1 MTATVF
7 HGGGLDAA
15 VARHGGRRQDW
26 LDLSTGI
33 NPVPYPLPAIAAEAW
48 ARLPDSGAE
57 HRPIEAARATYGV
70 PDHLAVLAAPGTQA
84 LIGALPRL
92 LAGDTATI
100 VAPAT
105 GTYGEHAHCCAAAGR
120 RLRQVRSPDAV
131 ADDESLA
138 ILVHPN
144 NPDGHVWQPTALAA
158 LAARL
163 ASRGGTLL
171 VDEAFCD
178 VCPEASIVSAGLAGT
193 IVLRSFGKFFGLAG
207 LRLGFAI
214 AAPDLVARLAHWFGP
229 WAVSGPALAVG
240 TAALGDAAWIAAT
253 RRRLES
259 DSLSLASL
267 LEGHGFSVAGRTGLF
282 VLAGHRRAAAIA
294 QALARHHILVRPFP
308 DRPQLIRF
316 GLCASADELARLER
330 ALSAV
335 ASEPA

>member
-1 MTATVF
+1 MTGTVF

-57 HRPIEAARATYGV
+57 HRLLETARAIYGV
-70 PDHLAVLAAPGTQA
+70 PDHLSVLAAPGTQA

-100 VAPAT
+100 VAPAA
-105 GTYGEHAHCCAAAGR
+105 GTYGEHAQCCAAAGR
-120 RLRQVRSPDAV
+120 RLRHVRSPDAV
-131 ADDESLA
+131 PDDESLA
-138 ILVHPN
+138 IVVHPN
-144 NPDGHVWQPTALAA
+144 NPDGHHWRPTALAA

-163 ASRGGTLL
+163 ARGGGTLL
-171 VDEAFCD
+171 IDEAFCD
-178 VCPEASIVSAGLAGT
+178 VSPEASVVSAGFAGT
-193 IVLRSFGKFFGLAG
+193 VVLRSFGKFFGLAG

-214 AAPDLVARLAHWFGP
+214 AAPDLVAGLSQWFGP
-229 WAVSGPALAVG
+229 WSVSGPALAVG
-240 TAALGDAAWIAAT
+240 TVALGDEAWIAAA

-267 LEGHGFSVAGRTGLF
+267 LENNGFSVLGRTGLF
-282 VLAGHRRAAAIA
+282 VLAAHRRAPAIA
-294 QALARHHILVRPFP
+294 LGLARRHILVRPFP
-308 DRPQLIRF
+308 ERPQLIRF
-316 GLCASADELARLER
+316 GLCATAVELARLER

-335 ASEPA
+335 ASELA